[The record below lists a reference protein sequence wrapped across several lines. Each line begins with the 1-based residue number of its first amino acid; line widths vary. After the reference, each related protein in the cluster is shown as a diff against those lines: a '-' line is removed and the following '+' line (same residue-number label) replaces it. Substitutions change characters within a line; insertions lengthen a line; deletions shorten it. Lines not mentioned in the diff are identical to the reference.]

1 MSVKEKTLEVLENNR
16 GNYISGA
23 ELASTLEVSRNA
35 VWKAIKSL
43 EKEGY
48 IIDAVKNRGYRLAD
62 TNDILSEQSIQK
74 YVTKH
79 QDVFK
84 VQVHKCLRSTN
95 ETLKELAFN
104 GEQEGTVV
112 IAEEQTC
119 GRGQLGRSFYSPMGT
134 GIYMS
139 ILLRPKMKLEH
150 ALFLT
155 TSAAVAVAQAIEC
168 VSHREAQIKWVNDV
182 YCDGKKV
189 CGILTEASLNV
200 EAGGIDYIVLGIGI
214 NVNKPKEGFPDDI
227 MGIADS
233 IFDSSKTDVRSQ
245 LIAEVLM
252 RFWNYYEHLE
262 EKEFLKEYISRS
274 CLIGRKVLIE
284 RKEGEE
290 EVEVLAINEQ
300 CHLIVKHADG
310 KEEEIYAGTVRLRP
324 IKE

>member
-16 GNYISGA
+16 GSYISGA
-23 ELASTLEVSRNA
+23 ELAGMLKVSRNA

-74 YVTKH
+74 YIKEH

-84 VQVHKCLRSTN
+84 IQVYKCLRSTN

-104 GEQEGTVV
+104 GGEEGIVV

-139 ILLRPKMKLEH
+139 LLLRPKMNLED

-155 TSAAVAVAQAIEC
+155 TSAAVAVSQAIEY
-168 VSHREAQIKWVNDV
+168 VSHRKAQIKWVNDV

-214 NVNKPKEGFPDDI
+214 NVNKPEEGFPDDI
-227 MGIADS
+227 TRIADS
-233 IFDSSKTDVRSQ
+233 IFDNTKTNVRSQ

-262 EKEFLKEYISRS
+262 EKKFLEEYINRS
-274 CLIGRKVLIE
+274 CLIGKKVLIE

-290 EVEVLAINEQ
+290 EVEVMAINEQ

-310 KEEEIYAGTVRLRP
+310 KEEEIYAGTVRLRTLNN
-324 IKE
+324 